1 MNSKLDCFSP
11 ARETKRSLLNYQNKS
26 AIIGIRFVPRFN
38 ETNLIS
44 KKDFC
49 FSRNLSMIIQYV
61 QR

>member
-49 FSRNLSMIIQYV
+49 FSRN
-61 QR
+61 